1 MKFDL
6 DTAWKDTTRL
16 LRDNFGLLAVIAGV
30 FYFVPYAA
38 ALLWIPGLSEIV
50 MGQFDPNSNQME
62 AVANRLAADYWWA
75 ILLLIIVQ
83 STGML
88 AMLTLLRRY
97 EKPTVAEAI
106 ANGARSVPSYL
117 GASLLMGF
125 ALGLLVVLLVAIPI
139 ATGVTALAVLG
150 GIAAFVLFLYVLTKL
165 SLVTPVIAIEQVLN
179 PVAAVKGSW
188 QLTKGNSVRL
198 FFFYMLLFIAYA
210 VISALI
216 GMVFSLIF
224 ALGGPES
231 EAFGQAISTS
241 LLNAVAAIVSAC
253 LLAAV
258 YRQLT
263 RLRDRT
269 AEPVDSTRDA

>member
-16 LRDNFGLLAVIAGV
+16 FRENFSLLAVIAGV

-38 ALLWIPGLSEIV
+38 ALLWIPGMSELV
-50 MGQFDPNSNQME
+50 AGQFDPNSDRMQAMVNQMF
-62 AVANRLAADYWWA
+62 ASYWWA
-75 ILLLIIVQ
+75 IILLMIVQ

-88 AMLTLLRRY
+88 AMLTLLRRH

-106 ANGARSVPSYL
+106 GNGARSVPTYIAATL
-117 GASLLMGF
+117 IMGF
-125 ALGLLVVLLVAIPI
+125 GLGFLIALLVAIPL
-139 ATGVTALAVLG
+139 ATGITALAVIG
-150 GIAAFVLFLYVLTKL
+150 GIAAFVFFCYALTKL
-165 SLVTPVIAIEQVLN
+165 SLSTPVIAIEGQLN
-179 PVAAVKGSW
+179 PITALRRSW

-198 FFFYMLLFIAYA
+198 FFFYLLLVIAYA

-216 GMVFSLIF
+216 GMVLALLF

-231 EAFGQAISTS
+231 QEFGQAIGTS
-241 LLNAVAAIVSAC
+241 LINALASIVSAC

-258 YRQLT
+258 YRQFT
-263 RLRDRT
+263 RLRDHVPT
-269 AEPVDSTRDA
+269 ASVPPAG